1 MIQFLCTYIVNII
14 DDILQSNNDRTSMTV
29 PIMSSIDILERT
41 ITRISLMDVNE
52 LRATEN
58 ISPFNLKYVGQ

>member
-52 LRATEN
+52 LRSTEN